1 MKTLVRLI
9 PFLLIGFTLCTTAL
23 AIEKPNID
31 LYQGTLNGRAFYTL
45 TMQDIVTL
53 LGKPS
58 HQSKETSGGIV
69 STGIV
74 YQDLG
79 LMAQVTSDMNTCR
92 LLLIDT
98 TGKALDE
105 WAARNKVTNMKG
117 KQYSGS
123 ITPNIDG
130 TWKLQSV
137 IAQFKDYKQEVNER
151 DKSAAVQLK
160 NHGISF
166 LFFEETELLGAIIL
180 IRNTPVKYNFR

>member
-1 MKTLVRLI
+1 MKTLIRLI

-45 TMQDIVTL
+45 TMKDILTL

-58 HQSKETSGGIV
+58 HQSKETAGGIV
-69 STGIV
+69 STEIV

-92 LLLIDT
+92 ILLIDT

-105 WAARNKVTNMKG
+105 WATHNKVTNMKG
-117 KQYSGS
+117 K
-123 ITPNIDG
+123 
-130 TWKLQSV
+130 K
-137 IAQFKDYKQEVNER
+137 
-151 DKSAAVQLK
+151 
-160 NHGISF
+160 
-166 LFFEETELLGAIIL
+166 
-180 IRNTPVKYNFR
+180 